1 MWLNLRSYF
10 HPQNLCSKWYL
21 KLALQVGRRR
31 TMSLGSKKTRTTS
44 IGSSGSVGRSDIGND
59 LRRKTLQIQT
69 KRSREEANQLNL
81 TT

>member
-1 MWLNLRSYF
+1 MWLNLRLYF
-10 HPQNLCSKWYL
+10 HPKNLCSKWYL

>member
-1 MWLNLRSYF
+1 
-10 HPQNLCSKWYL
+10 
-21 KLALQVGRRR
+21 
-31 TMSLGSKKTRTTS
+31 MSLGSKKTRTTS
-44 IGSSGSVGRSDIGND
+44 VGSSGNIGRSDIGND